1 MRIPFEELT
10 FTYSRSSG
18 AGGQNVNKVNSKVTM
33 EWAIG
38 LNQTLSPDVLAR
50 FRERYGNLI
59 TQAGMLQISCQESRS
74 QKMNQDECIARLNRM
89 IENVLVPPKP
99 RKKTKPKRSAV
110 LDRLNTK
117 KLSGL
122 KKKLR
127 GKIEY

>member
-50 FRERYGNLI
+50 FRESYGNLI
-59 TQAGMLQISCQESRS
+59 TQAGMLQIS
-74 QKMNQDECIARLNRM
+74 
-89 IENVLVPPKP
+89 
-99 RKKTKPKRSAV
+99 
-110 LDRLNTK
+110 
-117 KLSGL
+117 
-122 KKKLR
+122 
-127 GKIEY
+127 